1 MNVSFAIIGT
11 LKLLDLGLGHMFEC
25 HDVSMTAY
33 ELKSNAILNVKGVDF
48 RCIQWGIRRNEGL
61 RRLNNSVLE
70 DKGVL

>member
-33 ELKSNAILNVKGVDF
+33 ELKTNAILNVKGVDF
-48 RCIQWGIRRNEGL
+48 RCI
-61 RRLNNSVLE
+61 
-70 DKGVL
+70 